1 MIKKRRKIDSD
12 HDENSAREELK
23 SERYLLGKSGRKQ
36 RKADLL
42 GDEFAENLDSGDE
55 NINDLL
61 DDIDSQWRPNK
72 KKKKRLGLPQIP
84 LEAHYES
91 SNPADSA
98 EHRKGTE
105 RDPHLRKT
113 PKPGDKR
120 KSRKLVPNDSGSNTF
135 ERQSKRSG
143 KRVDEETARE
153 RESFMDE
160 GDEDVIRQTLD
171 GADD

>member
-61 DDIDSQWRPNK
+61 DDIDS
-72 KKKKRLGLPQIP
+72 
-84 LEAHYES
+84 
-91 SNPADSA
+91 
-98 EHRKGTE
+98 
-105 RDPHLRKT
+105 
-113 PKPGDKR
+113 
-120 KSRKLVPNDSGSNTF
+120 
-135 ERQSKRSG
+135 
-143 KRVDEETARE
+143 
-153 RESFMDE
+153 
-160 GDEDVIRQTLD
+160 
-171 GADD
+171 